1 MKYIII
7 APRRTGE
14 IDPEGKS
21 LPAINSFRRGGF
33 RIRGRRR
40 DNGKIAPFIRLNNIP
55 VLINRGINYID
66 KIEYFLYYEK
76 EYYLN
81 VYLNNRGNF

>member
-1 MKYIII
+1 M
-7 APRRTGE
+7 GE
-14 IDPEGKS
+14 IDPEGRS

-40 DNGKIAPFIRLNNIP
+40 GNGRMAPFIRLNSIFI
-55 VLINRGINYID
+55 LIGRGINYINTV
-66 KIEYFLYYEK
+66 ECFLYYKK

-81 VYLNNRGNF
+81 VCLNN